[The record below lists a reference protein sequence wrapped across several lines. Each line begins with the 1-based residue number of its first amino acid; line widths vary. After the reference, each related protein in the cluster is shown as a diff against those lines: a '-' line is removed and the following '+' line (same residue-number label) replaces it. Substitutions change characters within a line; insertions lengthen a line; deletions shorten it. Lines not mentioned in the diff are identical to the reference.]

1 MYPHAGAPESPSH
14 LIVTVAAN
22 RLTGELYVDALGAAT
37 HADSSQ
43 YNHAWKDLT
52 GSLVWVDLCI
62 DNSVT
67 CSAYRS
73 LVAGSCSG
81 QPRGAAHPRGAAAPP
96 PPLARESPA
105 PTPPAGRR
113 TCPFDK

>member
-52 GSLVWVDLCI
+52 GRLCI
-62 DNSVT
+62 NRHSI
-67 CSAYRS
+67 S
-73 LVAGSCSG
+73 LAVSYG
-81 QPRGAAHPRGAAAPP
+81 
-96 PPLARESPA
+96 
-105 PTPPAGRR
+105 
-113 TCPFDK
+113 